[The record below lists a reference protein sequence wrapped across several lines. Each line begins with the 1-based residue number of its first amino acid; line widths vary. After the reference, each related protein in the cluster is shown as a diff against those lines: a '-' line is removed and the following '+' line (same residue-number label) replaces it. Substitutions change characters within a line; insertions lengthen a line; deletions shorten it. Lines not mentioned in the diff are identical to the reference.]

1 MSFSCVLQGAKCFLA
16 LGRVQSWVSLVV
28 GNEHR
33 DFPVCLALL
42 RVILNVGLVDIVLA
56 ISKLEGI

>member
-1 MSFSCVLQGAKCFLA
+1 MV
-16 LGRVQSWVSLVV
+16 LVV

-33 DFPVCLALL
+33 DFTVCLALL
-42 RVILNVGLVDIVLA
+42 RVILNTGLVDIVLA